1 MTVRR
6 MNSVLWLGC
15 AVSAVVGG
23 AARLLT
29 RQHPDDAITI
39 WLSQANQPLFLIAYS
54 FALYLWLKI
63 AADHPAGSTMR
74 MAWVLMAWSS
84 AISIVRH
91 GFEGTAFLAGWTQTM
106 PATLLSLRQ
115 IPIVLSLVFLAA
127 GLIAMWS
134 SFAAIGLGL
143 RFRGTDWLWFGLI
156 LAFVPVVFSGR
167 ENLLDAHS
175 SYAVIRHFQAASP
188 VLLAVPALVAVVLH
202 RIRQEMGGGQLAT
215 SLRLMV
221 AFLVLRLVALSFL
234 GSAFHEHFRAI
245 GALSQA
251 SGWAAPWLFPLAAVQ
266 RWKVTVSASALFQ
279 RYDTNPAREI
289 AGLSETLTEEHAAG
303 RLR

>member
-1 MTVRR
+1 MTWF
-6 MNSVLWLGC
+6 LWLGC
-15 AVSAVVGG
+15 AVSAVLGG
-23 AARLLT
+23 VARLLADQRPADT
-29 RQHPDDAITI
+29 ITI
-39 WLSQANQPLFLIAYS
+39 WMGQANQPLFLIAYS

-84 AISIVRH
+84 AISIIRH
-91 GFEGTAFLAGWTQTM
+91 GFEGTAFLAGWTETM
-106 PATLLSLRQ
+106 PTTLLSLRQ
-115 IPIVLSLVFLAA
+115 IPIVLALVFLAA

-156 LAFVPVVFSGR
+156 LAFVPVIFSAR

-175 SYAVIRHFQAASP
+175 SYAVIRDFQAASP

-234 GSAFHEHFRAI
+234 GSAFHEHFPVI

-251 SGWAAPWLFPLAAVQ
+251 GGWAAPWLFPLAAVQ
-266 RWKVTVSASALFQ
+266 RWKVTISASALFH
-279 RYDTNPAREI
+279 RYEINPAGEI
-289 AGLSETLTEEHAAG
+289 AGLSQILTGEHAAEP
-303 RLR
+303 LK